1 MRILTLRSI
10 LEPARISHAILR
22 ARILQSLGYEPG
34 HIVLGG
40 FRQVEMAS
48 AGIAQEGDTAVGIH
62 HLESEGRTQTR
73 VPPFILP
80 HHHQCRN
87 AVDVAGAPPLHV
99 GAAIAAQVGARS
111 IAVIRYHAQRTVRIP
126 RREIP
131 RKRGLR
137 RMPERYYPG
146 GLYLIVARHRG
157 QRVDDAFE
165 AFLTTRGR
173 VPVLRTA
180 LHEHHS
186 HAERIHPVRKRRRAE
201 QHLLRHILMRIQH
214 RLHRFLFR
222 QAQTY
227 PLPVAA
233 IHVVE
238 YLSLPGIS
246 HGDYSYQRQHACR
259 YSPYSW
265 SHINPVELPP
275 LV

>member
-1 MRILTLRSI
+1 
-10 LEPARISHAILR
+10 
-22 ARILQSLGYEPG
+22 
-34 HIVLGG
+34 
-40 FRQVEMAS
+40 MAS

-62 HLESEGRTQTR
+62 HLEGECRTQTR
-73 VPPFILP
+73 VPPFILT
-80 HHHQCRN
+80 HHHQRRN

-111 IAVIRYHAQRTVRIP
+111 IAVKRYHAQRTVRIP

-131 RKRGLR
+131 RERSLR
-137 RMPERYYPG
+137 RMPERYYTG
-146 GLYLIVARHRG
+146 RLYLIMSRHRG

-165 AFLTTRGR
+165 AFLATGRR

-201 QHLLRHILMRIQH
+201 QHLLRHVLMRIQH
-214 RLHRFLFR
+214 RAHRLLFR

-238 YLSLPGIS
+238 YLSLSGIS
-246 HGDYSYQRQHACR
+246 HRDYSYQRQHTGR
-259 YSPYSW
+259 YSLYSL
-265 SHINPVELPP
+265 SHINPVESPP
-275 LV
+275 LFLILSTTPFNSTGLKFTSSSAGGGRR